1 MTACNAE
8 VTCMQI
14 SVVWADSRS
23 VSFVCGVQSAL
34 LFHSSSTVSLP
45 FTYLHFLSNKTA
57 HLTVGMS
64 VCGAFQTACN
74 SILSLWIL
82 QMYKFY
88 SYPPIIFLYRC
99 DHNRV
104 LETNIKQRTICMVK
118 TAVPNQV
125 NILASSQHVTNEEVL
140 KEMTHTDINQ
150 SCRGVWIGVFRFL
163 TAQPGSGIQPL
174 KWPGKY
180 TLPVWPL
187 QGKPLI
193 PVCMVYLS

>member
-1 MTACNAE
+1 MTWVNAE

-23 VSFVCGVQSAL
+23 VSFVCGVQSAS

-45 FTYLHFLSNKTA
+45 FTYLHFLSDKTA
-57 HLTVGMS
+57 HLS
-64 VCGAFQTACN
+64 VCGAFQAACN

-88 SYPPIIFLYRC
+88 SYPPIIFLHRC

-104 LETNIKQRTICMVK
+104 LETNTKQRAICMVK
-118 TAVPNQV
+118 MRCTK
-125 NILASSQHVTNEEVL
+125 SSKYFSV
-140 KEMTHTDINQ
+140 
-150 SCRGVWIGVFRFL
+150 L
-163 TAQPGSGIQPL
+163 TACNQWGSFERNDAHWHQPVLQRCLDRRIQILDCSTWFWYPATQVTT
-174 KWPGKY
+174 GKY

-187 QGKPLI
+187 QGRPLI
-193 PVCMVYLS
+193 PVYIVHLS